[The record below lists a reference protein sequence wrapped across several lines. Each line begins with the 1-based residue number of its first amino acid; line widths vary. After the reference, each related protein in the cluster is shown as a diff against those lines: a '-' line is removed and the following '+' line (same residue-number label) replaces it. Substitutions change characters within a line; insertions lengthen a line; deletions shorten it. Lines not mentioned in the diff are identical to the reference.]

1 MESISLA
8 RYLMYENDKSKI
20 LEAIYM
26 LDKEL
31 KRIHSKNMYVPVMSA
46 ETIVYNSDDTFSFK
60 NVYRIPFNKEECIS
74 YNILKFTQLSLGVY
88 AHLATDGAAFADY
101 TKLDKSFIYQNY
113 PVIREFIPY
122 GKEYYDTVLVDE
134 RYGYYSDYLDKK
146 RLEESSVRGN
156 SNRLVK
162 ATAAGRVYSDEKA
175 AFSEVSFYPLI
186 CIMFVIFAIISYF
199 VFVGFR
205 G

>member
-60 NVYRIPFNKEECIS
+60 NVS
-74 YNILKFTQLSLGVY
+74 LKNWDRKHFYFLCFSKPLFMLYITFY
-88 AHLATDGAAFADY
+88 I
-101 TKLDKSFIYQNY
+101 KN
-113 PVIREFIPY
+113 VI
-122 GKEYYDTVLVDE
+122 
-134 RYGYYSDYLDKK
+134 
-146 RLEESSVRGN
+146 
-156 SNRLVK
+156 
-162 ATAAGRVYSDEKA
+162 
-175 AFSEVSFYPLI
+175 
-186 CIMFVIFAIISYF
+186 
-199 VFVGFR
+199 
-205 G
+205 